1 MSDNSHSTG
10 SSGSSTNS
18 WTLLSPEEA
27 AVENVGPVDDGTES
41 LGDVP
46 SLSEDVTGAAVE
58 FKPSD
63 VSVETVLSEE
73 GHQVC
78 QETSPGSGEGPIPSS
93 PSRLS
98 PLPSNPPD
106 AADADLESQPPV
118 IHDIVASSPGDN
130 EPLGAT
136 PFVTAIDLGAP
147 LDIPAPELLPEDP
160 EESCSAPPSTEILV
174 SAEKVLDTVTDVA
187 PSHVSPIEESPAFT
201 AEPEVSIP
209 AETLSASDAPSIV
222 EADISAVPESTEPP
236 SQVQE
241 SLVPE
246 SPITES
252 PAPETVGA
260 MEAEME
266 KAEEEGE
273 EVVKEE
279 EEIEPSETM
288 IQEEREEEEPS
299 RSFDSGDTSGFDEG
313 LRRRNV
319 PSFEA
324 QRPRTSDEEEEEE
337 EVEFKLAERK
347 EEKPFF
353 SLNKCIVGA
362 LILLFLG
369 SLFLS
374 GFLSDLDDGE
384 FDGSDEQSQDWLSG
398 DPQDMKE
405 LLDKL
410 TQENQQIAQ
419 LEAQLQSQKE
429 ELDSALK
436 AVAESGDEK
445 GKAGLE
451 KENLRLKE
459 ELSSLPDLKKEL
471 ESLRARVTELNQ
483 LTAHQGV
490 PPPASSPAPQPGSKD
505 DQSKQRTSGPER
517 RTDTT
522 DGGRLKEELQRQKV
536 LLEESRQRLQ
546 GMKKDGGDR
555 KRVRDNLE
563 EIQKRLSE
571 QVDKW
576 GKKKPQEAKW
586 KGNKG
591 KSNERDH
598 WKKDEKKER
607 RGEKDWKHGKDGGR
621 REKEEKKEKEW
632 RGERENSHKEAWRKH
647 QDEWERKKGERRMD
661 REERR
666 KEKPWHKEHEKSSHN
681 HHHHHQQQ
689 HHHQQ
694 PRQPHQHNQ
703 NDFWRDQEE
712 KLGHN
717 IRSDLRCSST
727 EDCAAKEGL
736 YPVELSEFEELL
748 EGYLSK
754 LEGSSSESKD
764 KIRKLT
770 ARFFQDGVFIHKR
783 VLFSD
788 FAEDVADIL
797 EDMVDVLEDG
807 NRRGDDSLEE
817 EMEEFERE
825 ALWKFAATA

>member
-10 SSGSSTNS
+10 SSSGSSTNS

-27 AVENVGPVDDGTES
+27 AVENVGTVDDGTES

-98 PLPSNPPD
+98 PLPPNPPD
-106 AADADLESQPPV
+106 AADIDLESQPPV
-118 IHDIVASSPGDN
+118 IHDIVTSSPGDN

-136 PFVTAIDLGAP
+136 PFVTTIDLGAP
-147 LDIPAPELLPEDP
+147 LDIPASELLPEEP
-160 EESCSAPPSTEILV
+160 EEACSAPLMTEIPV
-174 SAEKVLDTVTDVA
+174 SAEQVLDTAADITVIPASPVT
-187 PSHVSPIEESPAFT
+187 ESPVFT
-201 AEPEVSIP
+201 AEPEVSVP
-209 AETLSASDAPSIV
+209 TETLTASDPSSYV
-222 EADISAVPESTEPP
+222 EADTGADPESTELP
-236 SQVQE
+236 SQV
-241 SLVPE
+241 LE
-246 SPITES
+246 SPITGS

-260 MEAEME
+260 VE
-266 KAEEEGE
+266 AEEEEE
-273 EVVKEE
+273 EVVVEE
-279 EEIEPSETM
+279 EEIEQTETWT
-288 IQEEREEEEPS
+288 QEEREEEEPS
-299 RSFDSGDTSGFDEG
+299 SSFDAGDTSGFDEG

-319 PSFEA
+319 PSFDA
-324 QRPRTSDEEEEEE
+324 PRPRTSDEEDEEDEM
-337 EVEFKLAERK
+337 EFKLAERK
-347 EEKPFF
+347 EEKPWL
-353 SLNKCIVGA
+353 SMNKCIVGA

-374 GFLSDLDDGE
+374 GFLSDLDNGD
-384 FDGSDEQSQDWLSG
+384 FDASDEQSQDWLSS

-436 AVAESGDEK
+436 AVAESGDEN

-451 KENLRLKE
+451 KENVRLKE
-459 ELSSLPDLKKEL
+459 ELSTLPELKKEL

-483 LTAHQGV
+483 LTAQQEV
-490 PPPASSPAPQPGSKD
+490 PQPASSSAPQPGEKHG
-505 DQSKQRTSGPER
+505 QSNQKSGPEKR
-517 RTDTT
+517 QSTKDE
-522 DGGRLKEELQRQKV
+522 GRLKEELQRQKL
-536 LLEESRQRLQ
+536 LLEESKKRLQ

-555 KRVRDNLE
+555 KRVRDSLE

-571 QVDKW
+571 QVERW

-591 KSNERDH
+591 KSNDH
-598 WKKDEKKER
+598 WKKENKKEWK
-607 RGEKDWKHGKDGGR
+607 GEKDWKHG
-621 REKEEKKEKEW
+621 KEEKKEKEW
-632 RGERENSHKEAWRKH
+632 RGERENSHKEEWRKH

-666 KEKPWHKEHEKSSHN
+666 KEKPWHGGHEKSSKS
-681 HHHHHQQQ
+681 HHHQQQ
-689 HHHQQ
+689 HQHHHHQQ
-694 PRQPHQHNQ
+694 PRQPHHHHHHQQ
-703 NDFWRDQEE
+703 QQQQRDQKDFWRDQEQ
-712 KLGHN
+712 KLGRN
-717 IRSDLRCSST
+717 IRPQVGCSST

-736 YPVELSEFEELL
+736 YPVELPEFEELL

-770 ARFFQDGVFIHKR
+770 AEFFEGGVFIHDR

-797 EDMVDVLEDG
+797 EDMVDVLEVG
-807 NRRGDDSLEE
+807 GRRGDDSLEE

-825 ALWKFAATA
+825 ALWKFAVTA